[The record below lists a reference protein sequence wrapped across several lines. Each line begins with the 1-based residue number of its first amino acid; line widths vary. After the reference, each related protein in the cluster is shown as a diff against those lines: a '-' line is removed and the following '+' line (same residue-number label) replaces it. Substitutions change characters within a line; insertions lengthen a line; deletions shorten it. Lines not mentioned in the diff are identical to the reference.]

1 MPGFAAVWLIIA
13 SVALVWLIK
22 VVNHLGKEIE
32 KMTTAVD
39 NLNAAVAALGAAID
53 TAVTDFTTLLAELQ
67 AAITNGDDAAVQAA
81 ADAITTKV
89 ATLSAAAAVAV
100 PPTP

>member
-39 NLNAAVAALGAAID
+39 NLNAAVAA
-53 TAVTDFTTLLAELQ
+53 
-67 AAITNGDDAAVQAA
+67 
-81 ADAITTKV
+81 
-89 ATLSAAAAVAV
+89 AV

>member
-1 MPGFAAVWLIIA
+1 
-13 SVALVWLIK
+13 
-22 VVNHLGKEIE
+22 
-32 KMTTAVD
+32 MTTAVD